1 LLELGGRGALDKVLE
16 SHEKMKEGG
25 GLTVNPL
32 SAIGS
37 RTPMRT
43 RDRPFRTQ
51 PAVPNNREKPGKCSY
66 LSFLEKHQI

>member
-1 LLELGGRGALDKVLE
+1 LLELGGRGSLDQDVG
-16 SHEKMKEGG
+16 SNEKIKEIA

-51 PAVPNNREKPGKCSY
+51 PAVPNIREKPGKTLLVIS
-66 LSFLEKHQI
+66 